1 MSDDD
6 LFGDDHDDH
15 DDRPR
20 EPEPMADTDDHDADS
35 SPADAVDAF
44 DKSVERPTPEYSPL
58 GTAAARAASKIPDP
72 EKDARTTI
80 AERTDRPEPEHST
93 IGAIAGGVISL
104 VPKPLLGIR
113 GTMYKKMA
121 MKSIENYHKT
131 AGGDAIAIN
140 AKAGQQVD
148 LEPVLYRA
156 PEEVEEGEVPGWK
169 VKGRDK
175 VWHPTSEG
183 NSVNF
188 LGKTPVVALE
198 DDAHVEAG
206 WLAPRIGHA
215 IELDNYRPI
224 FTNTQLTAVAPLAPD
239 PQTGNGALAD
249 GGAIHPSEVGLEP
262 NSPGQWGGDNLI
274 DLDSGEGY
282 DGMRISMQKAR
293 EWQAETADSEQ
304 MQMQED
310 RGYLRGLAEGD
321 ETDVVRVFLYAA
333 LLVLGV
339 LAIVLLGPELI
350 GGGDGGG
357 GINPLM
363 IDMAATL
370 L

>member
-1 MSDDD
+1 M
-6 LFGDDHDDH
+6 
-15 DDRPR
+15 
-20 EPEPMADTDDHDADS
+20 
-35 SPADAVDAF
+35 
-44 DKSVERPTPEYSPL
+44 
-58 GTAAARAASKIPDP
+58 
-72 EKDARTTI
+72 
-80 AERTDRPEPEHST
+80 
-93 IGAIAGGVISL
+93 
-104 VPKPLLGIR
+104 
-113 GTMYKKMA
+113 
-121 MKSIENYHKT
+121 NY
-131 AGGDAIAIN
+131 
-140 AKAGQQVD
+140 
-148 LEPVLYRA
+148 
-156 PEEVEEGEVPGWK
+156 
-169 VKGRDK
+169 
-175 VWHPTSEG
+175 
-183 NSVNF
+183 

-239 PQTGNGALAD
+239 PQTGNGTLAD

-321 ETDVVRVFLYAA
+321 ETDVVRIFLYAA
-333 LLVLGV
+333 LLVIGV
-339 LAIVLLGPELI
+339 LAVVLLGPELV
-350 GGGDGGG
+350 GGSDGGG
-357 GINPLM
+357 GMNPLM